1 MSSIASAVG
10 GAVRAVSRGTRG
22 AVHHSSGGGIAHAVN
37 TAVRAAVHST
47 GRASGVPHAGR
58 YIARGR
64 RSYARGVARQ
74 RSAQRQAARQAQRQE
89 VRRAQNEVL
98 KALKAKPK
106 KLPPFRLVDPITK
119 QGRLSTSKSIQKL
132 TRKGASTL
140 VASNKPYVP
149 KPKVIYD
156 QKSHALFHYRQPS
169 AQTVQSNVRKLFKGN
184 PNQRGQAVARLR
196 AMGVV
201 TGGKPSQKY
210 FKYVG
215 HLTPTV
221 GAINNRQGLSEHVA
235 SLTKSGPPDQGVQH
249 YKGTTLQGQPFV
261 AVSTPGRPITMV
273 QGQVSGAQIAH
284 DIGGAAHFIAHGG
297 QSPGYENLQASLLPA
312 PVRALRHGV
321 LSGTNKALGFAGE
334 YLNRPLA
341 ASESLIGHGLVD
353 AGLINGKTARKI
365 RRSRGPLTAFLHGQR
380 KQDVHGGDITQGLLN
395 TRKLGIVADVAL
407 DPTMWVGAAA
417 APETGGTSA
426 LLALERIG
434 SRGGKAA
441 EALRSDRILALTN
454 QAHKTGEYKHLNV
467 ALKDVAKQ
475 HGISLRNLKGFR
487 GRRLLKD
494 LNRADTRA
502 LLHDLHGQKAV
513 TISGKRGLTRRVLRR
528 QAPQR
533 QLHVVGKPGLDAVT
547 AIAKTV
553 HAQRIRPGIR
563 LQAMTPLGRRIG
575 RPLDLPLP
583 KKLAN
588 AKIIP
593 IASQRQRDRLRLQAT
608 QQIESKYR
616 ALHEQQVAPLLAQR
630 EAARLAGDVAK
641 HNKLDAAVHEVSSA
655 LDVARTAELKKA
667 RMIPTQSLHSI
678 TDRANATRLQR
689 QTSQFA
695 QSYGRTVKH
704 RLDEAVLKATQTE
717 GLSAKAAALARQR
730 VQLHL
735 WEQEATGSTA
745 VLDRVMPLTPQE
757 QRIKANLE
765 HVYADSFRQAKEVGI
780 LDRGVPNY
788 GGTRIWN
795 DKGLD
800 PTNPTQVESVVQ
812 GLEAS
817 RGMSSAFTHHRS
829 AASVFDLASPAQVAH
844 QIKKLSKVPLTDA
857 EATHLAN
864 ELWHTGHARLHTE
877 LIARD
882 LERGATVDF
891 NKLSSQQQRHVINAT
906 RLTPPGQ
913 ADPVPLFHVAQP
925 GAEIRKVTLN
935 PAAERH
941 YNFSPTAYEGLSAES
956 ARAAKLKSALNDRN
970 RVADIL
976 AHTTATGDHLK
987 ALEAAH
993 VTLSN
998 RVSAL
1003 DRSVT
1008 SLPQSVQDA
1017 IAATHGV
1024 EGAPGYVKVPA
1035 TEANRH
1041 GQAMVDELASRM
1053 DKIQAHAAATTTEA
1067 PRYMYHVVRDTAVS
1081 HKSKLTGI
1089 RANGLRPSDGAGV
1102 VYLWDDLARAREFQ
1116 GKSGGEILKVHVNDL
1131 PLTGGEGAATRGV
1144 RGPVP
1149 SDHVSSLTGTPKSA
1163 VVAQAANGDMA
1174 HQLELKL
1181 LRNDFAKARARLD
1194 PQINKAFQEH
1204 MILRQSGGNGLSPG
1218 LMHSTVLNDA
1228 NVLYVVPEGV
1238 KAPAGLP
1245 MPRFAGEPGPF
1256 DDVLDYGNR
1265 LPDFREP
1272 DLLPVLDPKLS
1283 NFYRT
1288 RAQARM
1294 SAFQARWHGIDE
1306 AVGRSTSEVQA
1317 GTLVRRSKD
1326 YYYDP
1331 KTHTEYKLAE
1341 VGNGTPPG
1349 IAPDRLW
1356 PTQTISDANAELAR
1370 EGQFD
1375 GIVKT
1380 GIESGTERMLA
1391 SFRYGFTT
1399 PFPAFHLRNFVTDL
1413 LKSLQADPGVAF
1425 HPITNAKLTLAAG
1438 GVKHH
1443 LAIRV
1448 PGHGRIPVEEFLLL
1462 SETIGVRSG
1471 HHVSELLQGAGKAA
1485 WSESRIRRFLTKA
1498 GVGPNSFFGHMAT
1511 GFGVK
1516 REDVMRFNTFVQR
1529 MRRNGGDAADA
1540 AMYMIQHHFNYNDLS
1555 AVERRFARN
1564 TFLFYTWYRK
1574 NIPLQLMELVRRPGF
1589 FSAISSTYNDLQRG
1603 ETPINQD
1610 WSKISPWLPDMSGEY
1625 PVVSTIPDY
1634 YKDSLSAM
1642 PLPWNGHAVMVGFGA
1657 PWADLQILSQQGP
1670 RQLLGMTQ
1678 PAIGVLY
1685 QLFAKQDILT
1695 GRSFAASEPGG
1706 LANTLN
1712 GVLSAF
1718 GTSLPK
1724 DKYGNAI
1731 LPFWANVLGNSV
1743 PILGRGAGAARGM
1756 SPFTDQ
1762 GQLQTLGK
1770 RYSWLT
1776 GANVYVSPKPGS
1788 VRYNA
1793 AVQQIVKGRAAE
1805 RGKLIYDLRNLP
1817 KHDLRKALHKF
1828 DKQTHVWA
1836 KDKHISSSVLKKVQR
1851 SGFYQGSRS
1860 SGGSSKPG
1868 LTIPKSGG
1876 GAGGLTIP
1884 KSGGGAGGL
1893 TIPKSP
1899 SGSAPLIV
1907 PHGRRRGGHGQ
1918 SRCDQPGDPEAD
1930 AARQAEP
1937 QGGDEA
1943 V

>member
-1 MSSIASAVG
+1 MGFLGQARHTARRFSG
-10 GAVRAVSRGTRG
+10 
-22 AVHHSSGGGIAHAVN
+22 HHSSGGGGGIAHAVN

-74 RSAQRQAARQAQRQE
+74 RSAQRQAAHQAQRQE

-196 AMGVV
+196 SMGVV
-201 TGGKPSQKY
+201 SGGKPSQKY

-235 SLTKSGPPDQGVQH
+235 SLSKSGPPDQGVQH

-273 QGQVSGAQIAH
+273 QGQVSGTQIAR

-297 QSPGYENLQASLLPA
+297 QSPAYENLQASLLPA

-341 ASESLIGHGLVD
+341 AGESLVGHGLVD
-353 AGLINGKTARKI
+353 AGVITGKTARKI

-380 KQDVHGGDITQGLLN
+380 PQDTHGGDITQGLFK
-395 TRKLGIVADVAL
+395 TRKLGIVADIAL
-407 DPTMWVGAAA
+407 DPIMWVGVGA

-467 ALKDVAKQ
+467 ALKDIAKQ

-494 LNRADTRA
+494 LNRADTHA
-502 LLHDLHGQKAV
+502 LLHDLHGQKAI

-547 AIAKTV
+547 SIAKTV

-563 LQAMTPLGRRIG
+563 LQAMTPLGRRLG
-575 RPLDLPLP
+575 RPLDIPLP

-588 AKIIP
+588 ARVLP
-593 IASQRQRDRLRLQAT
+593 IASQRQRERLRLQTT

-630 EAARLAGDVAK
+630 EAARLSGDVAA

-667 RMIPTQSLHSI
+667 RMIPTQSLSNI

-695 QSYGRTVKH
+695 QSYGRAVKH

-757 QRIKANLE
+757 QRIKGNLE

-788 GGTRIWN
+788 GGPRIWN

-800 PTNPTQVESVVQ
+800 PTNPNQVESVVQ

-864 ELWHTGHARLHTE
+864 ELWHTGHSRLHTE

-891 NKLSSQQQRHVINAT
+891 NTLSSQQQRHVINAT

-913 ADPVPLFHVAQP
+913 ANPVPLFHVEQP
-925 GAEIRKVTLN
+925 GGVIRKVTLN

-993 VTLSN
+993 VTLNN
-998 RVSAL
+998 RISAL

-1024 EGAPGYVKVPA
+1024 KGAPGYVKVSQA
-1035 TEANRH
+1035 EARVH
-1041 GQAMVDELASRM
+1041 GQAMVDELAARM
-1053 DKIQAHAAATTTEA
+1053 DKIQAHVAAT
-1067 PRYMYHVVRDTAVS
+1067 P
-1081 HKSKLTGI
+1081 
-1089 RANGLRPSDGAGV
+1089 
-1102 VYLWDDLARAREFQ
+1102 
-1116 GKSGGEILKVHVNDL
+1116 
-1131 PLTGGEGAATRGV
+1131 
-1144 RGPVP
+1144 
-1149 SDHVSSLTGTPKSA
+1149 
-1163 VVAQAANGDMA
+1163 AANGDMA

-1228 NVLYVVPEGV
+1228 NVLYVVPGGV

-1306 AVGRSTSEVQA
+1306 AVGRSTSEVTA
-1317 GTLVRRSKD
+1317 GTLVRRGRD
-1326 YYYDP
+1326 YFYDP
-1331 KTHTEYKLAE
+1331 QTHTEYKLAE
-1341 VGNGTPPG
+1341 VNGGTPPG
-1349 IAPDRLW
+1349 IAPDRVW
-1356 PTQTISDANAELAR
+1356 PTQVIQDAKAEQIR
-1370 EGQFD
+1370 EGAFD

-1391 SFRYGFTT
+1391 TFRYGFTT
-1399 PFPAFHLRNFVTDL
+1399 PFPAFHVRNFVTDL

-1425 HPITNAKLTLAAG
+1425 HPITNTKLMLAAG

-1443 LAIRV
+1443 LMIRV
-1448 PGHGRIPVEEFLLL
+1448 PGHGRIPVEDFLLL

-1529 MRRNGGDAADA
+1529 MRRNGGNAADA
-1540 AMYMIQHHFNYNDLS
+1540 AMYMIRHHFNYNDLS

-1610 WSKISPWLPDMSGEY
+1610 WSQISPWLPDMSGEF
-1625 PVVSTIPDY
+1625 PQVSTIPDY

-1712 GVLSAF
+1712 GVLGAF

-1793 AVQQIVKGRAAE
+1793 AVQQIVKGRAAA
-1805 RGKLIYDLRNLP
+1805 RAADLRPAQPAEARPAQGAAQVRQADARVGEGQAHLLQRAQEGAA
-1817 KHDLRKALHKF
+1817 LRL
-1828 DKQTHVWA
+1828 
-1836 KDKHISSSVLKKVQR
+1836 L
-1851 SGFYQGSRS
+1851 
-1860 SGGSSKPG
+1860 PG
-1868 LTIPKSGG
+1868 LRQQWRVQQAGPHDPEVGRRCRRPQDPE
-1876 GAGGLTIP
+1876 GAGWCLAADP
-1884 KSGGGAGGL
+1884 AG
-1893 TIPKSP
+1893 
-1899 SGSAPLIV
+1899 
-1907 PHGRRRGGHGQ
+1907 
-1918 SRCDQPGDPEAD
+1918 
-1930 AARQAEP
+1930 
-1937 QGGDEA
+1937 
-1943 V
+1943 

>member
-1 MSSIASAVG
+1 
-10 GAVRAVSRGTRG
+10 
-22 AVHHSSGGGIAHAVN
+22 
-37 TAVRAAVHST
+37 
-47 GRASGVPHAGR
+47 
-58 YIARGR
+58 
-64 RSYARGVARQ
+64 
-74 RSAQRQAARQAQRQE
+74 
-89 VRRAQNEVL
+89 
-98 KALKAKPK
+98 
-106 KLPPFRLVDPITK
+106 
-119 QGRLSTSKSIQKL
+119 
-132 TRKGASTL
+132 
-140 VASNKPYVP
+140 
-149 KPKVIYD
+149 
-156 QKSHALFHYRQPS
+156 
-169 AQTVQSNVRKLFKGN
+169 
-184 PNQRGQAVARLR
+184 
-196 AMGVV
+196 
-201 TGGKPSQKY
+201 
-210 FKYVG
+210 
-215 HLTPTV
+215 
-221 GAINNRQGLSEHVA
+221 
-235 SLTKSGPPDQGVQH
+235 
-249 YKGTTLQGQPFV
+249 
-261 AVSTPGRPITMV
+261 
-273 QGQVSGAQIAH
+273 
-284 DIGGAAHFIAHGG
+284 
-297 QSPGYENLQASLLPA
+297 
-312 PVRALRHGV
+312 
-321 LSGTNKALGFAGE
+321 
-334 YLNRPLA
+334 
-341 ASESLIGHGLVD
+341 
-353 AGLINGKTARKI
+353 
-365 RRSRGPLTAFLHGQR
+365 
-380 KQDVHGGDITQGLLN
+380 
-395 TRKLGIVADVAL
+395 
-407 DPTMWVGAAA
+407 
-417 APETGGTSA
+417 
-426 LLALERIG
+426 
-434 SRGGKAA
+434 
-441 EALRSDRILALTN
+441 
-454 QAHKTGEYKHLNV
+454 
-467 ALKDVAKQ
+467 
-475 HGISLRNLKGFR
+475 
-487 GRRLLKD
+487 
-494 LNRADTRA
+494 
-502 LLHDLHGQKAV
+502 
-513 TISGKRGLTRRVLRR
+513 
-528 QAPQR
+528 
-533 QLHVVGKPGLDAVT
+533 
-547 AIAKTV
+547 
-553 HAQRIRPGIR
+553 
-563 LQAMTPLGRRIG
+563 
-575 RPLDLPLP
+575 
-583 KKLAN
+583 
-588 AKIIP
+588 
-593 IASQRQRDRLRLQAT
+593 
-608 QQIESKYR
+608 
-616 ALHEQQVAPLLAQR
+616 
-630 EAARLAGDVAK
+630 
-641 HNKLDAAVHEVSSA
+641 
-655 LDVARTAELKKA
+655 
-667 RMIPTQSLHSI
+667 
-678 TDRANATRLQR
+678 
-689 QTSQFA
+689 
-695 QSYGRTVKH
+695 
-704 RLDEAVLKATQTE
+704 
-717 GLSAKAAALARQR
+717 
-730 VQLHL
+730 
-735 WEQEATGSTA
+735 
-745 VLDRVMPLTPQE
+745 
-757 QRIKANLE
+757 
-765 HVYADSFRQAKEVGI
+765 
-780 LDRGVPNY
+780 
-788 GGTRIWN
+788 
-795 DKGLD
+795 
-800 PTNPTQVESVVQ
+800 
-812 GLEAS
+812 
-817 RGMSSAFTHHRS
+817 
-829 AASVFDLASPAQVAH
+829 
-844 QIKKLSKVPLTDA
+844 
-857 EATHLAN
+857 
-864 ELWHTGHARLHTE
+864 
-877 LIARD
+877 
-882 LERGATVDF
+882 
-891 NKLSSQQQRHVINAT
+891 
-906 RLTPPGQ
+906 
-913 ADPVPLFHVAQP
+913 
-925 GAEIRKVTLN
+925 
-935 PAAERH
+935 
-941 YNFSPTAYEGLSAES
+941 
-956 ARAAKLKSALNDRN
+956 
-970 RVADIL
+970 
-976 AHTTATGDHLK
+976 
-987 ALEAAH
+987 
-993 VTLSN
+993 
-998 RVSAL
+998 
-1003 DRSVT
+1003 
-1008 SLPQSVQDA
+1008 
-1017 IAATHGV
+1017 
-1024 EGAPGYVKVPA
+1024 
-1035 TEANRH
+1035 
-1041 GQAMVDELASRM
+1041 
-1053 DKIQAHAAATTTEA
+1053 
-1067 PRYMYHVVRDTAVS
+1067 
-1081 HKSKLTGI
+1081 
-1089 RANGLRPSDGAGV
+1089 
-1102 VYLWDDLARAREFQ
+1102 
-1116 GKSGGEILKVHVNDL
+1116 
-1131 PLTGGEGAATRGV
+1131 
-1144 RGPVP
+1144 
-1149 SDHVSSLTGTPKSA
+1149 
-1163 VVAQAANGDMA
+1163 
-1174 HQLELKL
+1174 
-1181 LRNDFAKARARLD
+1181 
-1194 PQINKAFQEH
+1194 

-1306 AVGRSTSEVQA
+1306 AVGRSTSEVTA
-1317 GTLVRRSKD
+1317 GTLVRRGRD
-1326 YYYDP
+1326 YFYDP
-1331 KTHTEYKLAE
+1331 QTHTEYKLAE
-1341 VGNGTPPG
+1341 VNGGTPPG
-1349 IAPDRLW
+1349 IAPDRVW
-1356 PTQTISDANAELAR
+1356 PTQVIQDAKAEQIR
-1370 EGQFD
+1370 EGAFD

-1391 SFRYGFTT
+1391 TFRYGFTT
-1399 PFPAFHLRNFVTDL
+1399 PFPAFHVRNFVTDL

-1425 HPITNAKLTLAAG
+1425 HPITNTKLMLAAG
-1438 GVKHH
+1438 GMKHH
-1443 LAIRV
+1443 LMIRV

-1907 PHGRRRGGHGQ
+1907 PGGGAEGMVSPGVINPAIPKLTPLGKLNPKAVMKPFDLGNSIKSTVKLASGVTAHVAAVKAPHGHVVFSNHPLGHKDLAKALDAFAGQVVGTAAHLATAVHGMVPSQELQQFAKHGVSTSAGGTINLSPKEAKHRIGLLHQLGFGNGQIVDHLTAGKTVKDLGQPAQLAAAASVLKHVKGTGSPIPMNKSHYTPAEISKIAQHYGAPKWLADALGNTSIPESGGNPNAYNASTATGLLQVQASSHPDIAKGGNLHNPEYNVRAALHILSTEGSIAWSASGTWHDRAVPKGMFNFPDPSKTPAKPWVHLNAKQKAAVKVVQRVAHAWRNFTPGTAGGAGPAVGGIFKDPNTGRARDLQHSGRIDMGWDVPGAGPVTAFASGKVTRSTTASSWPGHGMIAVKL
-1918 SRCDQPGDPEAD
+1918 DKAIHTGGKTYKYMFYAENIQPQVHVGQHVKAGQPLAHARGVYPFTEQGFAIDPYGTTAAASYYHEGMVTPDGQRFFNWAHSKSKPGKPKRGQVHLPKLAKAD
-1930 AARQAEP
+1930 RKLLNRFAPVAPPAGSPSSGGTSSGGTSSGGGGSSGGGSASGGRGSAPTAPTVQPTVTQADLNAIMGGTTTSDP
-1937 QGGDEA
+1937 VLDALLNHQGGKTLLDA
-1943 V
+1943 ILNGISSGSYGSSSLKLPPLKLHV